1 MLHRRPSGGVGVY
14 YGGGGGGRASG
25 SDSEAAEA
33 LVQVQLDEVQRQ
45 QRTLSEQVRALAS
58 MVEGIA
64 EKVGAPKVQPKE
76 AVVGRDSIYGA
87 QTDGKWL
94 APTSNEA
101 PACQPNQVRA
111 RRRAPRGRSS
121 PSSSV
126 GRSEGV
132 VGSPEG
138 ETRRRRRREAKSP
151 AQSERGSFRTEGASE
166 SGDDDQLSLR
176 L

>member
-1 MLHRRPSGGVGVY
+1 MLHRRDSRGVGVY
-14 YGGGGGGRASG
+14 YGGGGGRASG

-45 QRTLSEQVRALAS
+45 QRMLSEQVRALAS

-64 EKVGAPKVQPKE
+64 EKVGAPKVQ
-76 AVVGRDSIYGA
+76 
-87 QTDGKWL
+87 DGKWL
-94 APTSNEA
+94 DPTSNEA
-101 PACQPNQVRA
+101 LACQPNQARA
-111 RRRAPRGRSS
+111 RRRAPSGRSS

-132 VGSPEG
+132 VGSLGG

-151 AQSERGSFRTEGASE
+151 AQSERGSFRTEGTSE
-166 SGDDDQLSLR
+166 SGDEDQLSLR
-176 L
+176 LGT